1 MASGFWGWPLPL
13 AARRRRRR
21 RRPRARGGPAMAWAR
36 AWAMAPGIYPR
47 PAAAC
52 RRHENFSTRLRRARR
67 PGAAAARAGRRR
79 AAVVVGRRV
88 TQNGIWYFI
97 YCCLLALSGGA
108 GSARCEPLHTDPG
121 SHSHSAPTGGDDGCR
136 VVQRQGQPAVTL
148 PLFSDRTH
156 HVPQRIACVRTHTYN
171 PLRARSRADTRKL
184 TLDAKRRLRPGTKA
198 KSAIASDPTAQ
209 PSAQPHRS
217 SSLIAP

>member
-1 MASGFWGWPLPL
+1 MVVGLCTAS
-13 AARRRRRR
+13 RST
-21 RRPRARGGPAMAWAR
+21 RRP
-36 AWAMAPGIYPR
+36 
-47 PAAAC
+47 
-52 RRHENFSTRLRRARR
+52 
-67 PGAAAARAGRRR
+67 
-79 AAVVVGRRV
+79 
-88 TQNGIWYFI
+88 
-97 YCCLLALSGGA
+97 
-108 GSARCEPLHTDPG
+108 
-121 SHSHSAPTGGDDGCR
+121 
-136 VVQRQGQPAVTL
+136 VTL